1 MNPDL
6 LFVLLAGILGLL
18 VGSFSNV
25 LIWRLPRGENIA
37 FPPSHCP
44 KCDHPLAPKDLVPLF
59 SWLSLG
65 GKCRYCRAP
74 INPRYPIVEALTG
87 IGYAAI
93 AAAFPFAVYG
103 AGTLGLMVLFTILLV
118 GSAIDLDTMTIP
130 DELTLSGTLLGVLF
144 GLAGAGLYAREG
156 VLGLPNVSQAVEG
169 ALLGAG
175 VLVAIGVFGSWV
187 MRRFR
192 ERRFP
197 ELPMGYQQISL
208 GLLAGA
214 WLGPWWGLG
223 VAALSILVNLLAKKV
238 VRIPELLT
246 LGGFLVSLVL
256 SSGGTGPSIGA
267 LAQGGLMAAG
277 AVALVCGVYWW
288 LYWRR
293 NPETEDDGSDEDGD
307 PVAMGF
313 GDVKL
318 AAAIGAFLGWERLL
332 MAVVAAI
339 FAGAVLG
346 LVQLALKKGRQI
358 KFGPYL
364 AFGAMVALFW
374 GGPLLDAWQ
383 QWQNSLVQP

>member
-1 MNPDL
+1 MNPDTL
-6 LFVLLAGILGLL
+6 IVLFAGLLGLL

-44 KCDHPLAPKDLVPLF
+44 KCDHALAPKDLVPLF

-74 INPRYPIVEALTG
+74 INPRYPVVELLTG
-87 IGYAAI
+87 IGYAAL
-93 AAAFPFAVYG
+93 AAAFPLGVYG

-130 DELTLSGTLLGVLF
+130 DELTLPGTLLGVLF
-144 GLAGAGLYAREG
+144 GLAGAGVYARG
-156 VLGLPNVSQAVEG
+156 GQLGLPNVAQAVDG
-169 ALLGAG
+169 ALMGAG
-175 VLVAIGVFGSWV
+175 TIVLISVFGSWV
-187 MRRFR
+187 LRRFR
-192 ERRFP
+192 ERQWP
-197 ELPMGYQQISL
+197 EAPMGYQQISL

-223 VAALSILVNLLAKKV
+223 AALLSAGVNVAAKKA
-238 VRIPELLT
+238 VRVPELLT
-246 LGGFLVSLVL
+246 LGGFLVSLAL
-256 SSGGTGPSIGA
+256 SSAGLGPG
-267 LAQGGLMAAG
+267 LLPMLRGGLMAAG
-277 AVALVCGVYWW
+277 AVSLVCGVYWW
-288 LYWRR
+288 IYWRR
-293 NPETEDDGSDEDGD
+293 NTGAEDDGTDEQTD

-318 AAAIGAFLGWERLL
+318 AAVIGAFLGWERLL
-332 MAVVAAI
+332 LAVVVAI

-346 LVQLALKKGRQI
+346 LVQLALKKENRV

-364 AFGAMVALFW
+364 ALGALVALLW
-374 GGPLLDAWQ
+374 GGPLLGWYRGQ
-383 QWQNSLVQP
+383 LGL